1 MSLLNV
7 VYLKMEEILIITGS
21 GLLAFLVGSF
31 PTAYILVRKKSGKD
45 LRREGSGNIGTL
57 NAFEVTR
64 SRMIGAGVLLI
75 DLVKGAVPVLLVYS
89 ILGDVS
95 LPASAA
101 LIGTVLGHNYSPW
114 IGWKGG
120 RGLAPAAGAA
130 LVYNPLFLLIWSVFW
145 IAAFAKT
152 RDVHFGNIAAT
163 LLSPFIVLLFPELL
177 QSMSL
182 FTPASTFLL
191 PIVAVLL
198 FTLIFL
204 KHIDPFRQLIER
216 YRKSP
221 SR

>member
-1 MSLLNV
+1 
-7 VYLKMEEILIITGS
+7 MEEILTIVGS

-31 PTAYILVRKKSGKD
+31 PTAYILVRRKSGKD
-45 LRREGSGNIGTL
+45 LRKEGSGNIGTL

-64 SRMIGAGVLLI
+64 SRVIGAGVLLI
-75 DLVKGAVPVLLVYS
+75 DLVKGAIPVFLVYS
-89 ILGDVS
+89 LLGDVF

-120 RGLAPAAGAA
+120 RGLAPAAGAT
-130 LVYNPLFLLIWSVFW
+130 LVYNPLLLVIWVIFW
-145 IAAFAKT
+145 LAAFAKT
-152 RDVHFGNIAAT
+152 RNVHFGNISAT
-163 LLSPFIVLLFPELL
+163 LLSPLIVLLFPELL

-182 FTPASTFLL
+182 FTPASPSFL
-191 PIVAVLL
+191 PAVAVML
-198 FTLIFL
+198 FALIFL

-221 SR
+221 TRS